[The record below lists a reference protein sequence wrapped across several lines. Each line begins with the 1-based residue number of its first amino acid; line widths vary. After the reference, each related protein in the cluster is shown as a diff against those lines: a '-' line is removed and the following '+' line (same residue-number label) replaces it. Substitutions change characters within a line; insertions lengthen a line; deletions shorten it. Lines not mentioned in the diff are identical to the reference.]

1 MKYKAVVTDLDGTLL
16 NPQGRLSSDT
26 LTTLQKLNTLGVS
39 LILATGRHPKDAQNI
54 FRSLDLQT
62 LIVGLNG
69 ALTLCNNSG
78 EILHERVISPEC
90 IAGILWLTADQK
102 IHISA
107 FDSQGWKL
115 SEVNKMSVEYAKFSN
130 FPYMTMRPSEI
141 FELKINKLLL
151 WCDGGIAPVE
161 QVITQHFGKRLECYR
176 ISAQQLEIGPPGIS
190 KATTV
195 TELLASRCIS
205 FQHEAIA
212 FGDGENDI
220 DMLRQAAQGVVMG
233 NASHEIKSMLH
244 QLPVAPSN
252 ASDGV
257 AHILQQVFHL

>member
-16 NPQGRLSSDT
+16 NPQGRLSPDT

-54 FRSLDLQT
+54 FRSLGLQT

-69 ALTLCNNSG
+69 ALTLCNHSG

-90 IAGILWLTADQK
+90 IAGILWLTADQE

-115 SEVNKMSVEYAKFSN
+115 SEVNNMSVEYAEFAN
-130 FPYMTMRPSEI
+130 FPYMIMRPSEI

-176 ISAQQLEIGPPGIS
+176 ISAQQLEIGPPGSS
-190 KATTV
+190 KATAV
-195 TELLASRCIS
+195 AELLASRCIS
-205 FQHEAIA
+205 FQHETIA
-212 FGDGENDI
+212 FGDGANDI

-244 QLPVAPSN
+244 HLPVAPSN